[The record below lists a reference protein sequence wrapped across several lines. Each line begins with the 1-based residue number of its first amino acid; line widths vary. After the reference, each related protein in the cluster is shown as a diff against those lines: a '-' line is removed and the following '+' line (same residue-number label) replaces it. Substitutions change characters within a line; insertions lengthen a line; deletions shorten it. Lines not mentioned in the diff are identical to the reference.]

1 MASSGSEHIGDFIF
15 TEFSPSELAAATGLG
30 IDMQRVWRK
39 REHLP
44 PSTSTRASFEA
55 REVLA
60 IAVRYELSKLGVSPR
75 LTEKAAAM
83 AAPAVL
89 ASMLLNSAKG
99 VAVHGSIQQVAKV
112 TAEMANSH
120 DIACRI
126 SEDDGRYRFL
136 WSCSPPEFELI
147 EEISEIT
154 DRAEVVGHVMI
165 ALDALGIKLAERTPK
180 PFVIIHAI

>member
-1 MASSGSEHIGDFIF
+1 MASIGSDQIGGFTF

-75 LTEKAAAM
+75 LTEEAAAM

-89 ASMLLNSAKG
+89 ASILLNRAQG
-99 VAVHGSIQQVAKV
+99 VAVHGTVQQVARV
-112 TAEMANSH
+112 TTELASS
-120 DIACRI
+120 DFIACRI
-126 SEDDGRYRFL
+126 SENDGKCRFL

-147 EEISEIT
+147 EDIGQIT
-154 DRAEVVGHVMI
+154 DRAKVVGHVMI
-165 ALDALGIKLAERTPK
+165 ALDALGIKLAERAPK
-180 PFVIIHAI
+180 PFVIIQAI